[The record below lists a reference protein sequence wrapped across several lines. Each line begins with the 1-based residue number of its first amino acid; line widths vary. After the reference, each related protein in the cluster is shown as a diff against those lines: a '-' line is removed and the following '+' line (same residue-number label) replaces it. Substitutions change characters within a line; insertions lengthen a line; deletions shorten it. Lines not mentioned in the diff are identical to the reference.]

1 MIDSG
6 LINSLKFRNFIKI
19 ITSVEI
25 TSQTYQLS
33 WVVEVNHVIS
43 MLGAGASPA
52 PPIYLR

>member
-6 LINSLKFRNFIKI
+6 LINSVKFRNFIKI

>member
-1 MIDSG
+1 MV
-6 LINSLKFRNFIKI
+6 FIKH
-19 ITSVEI
+19 VEI
-25 TSQTYQLS
+25 TSQTYQLG